1 MLELSVNVRSNFWF
15 IAGLLCV
22 LGQQKRKDF
31 LTLNFTRE
39 VSHAPWSSI
48 SNIKPCTP
56 SMDGG
61 FKPSGFS
68 AGLRE
73 PNGRR

>member
-1 MLELSVNVRSNFWF
+1 MLELGVNVCGNFWF
-15 IAGLLCV
+15 ITGLLCI
-22 LGQQKRKDF
+22 LGQQKREDF

-61 FKPSGFS
+61 FKPSGSS